1 MTIDITAIIAAV
13 IGLLGTIITAF
24 VVPYIKTKLTSEQF
38 VYLDGVIKTAVY
50 AAEILFSGN
59 GRGEEKLNYVLEYT
73 QGVCEAHKITFDKEQ
88 VRQLIEKSWTELKVE
103 TTELKKGE

>member
-24 VVPYIKTKLTSEQF
+24 AVPYIKTKLTTEQF
-38 VYLDGVIKTAVY
+38 SYLEGIIKTAVY
-50 AAEILFSGN
+50 AAEVLFSGN
-59 GRGEEKLNYVLEYT
+59 GRGEEKLNYVLDYT
-73 QGVCEAHKITFDKEQ
+73 QSVCEAHKITFDKEQ